1 MTGKTY
7 KPVKIVIPSRIL
19 FIDNFD
25 SFTYNL
31 VDEFAKR
38 KSEVLILRNNVSLE
52 FLELKLKSFKPHFIV
67 LSPGPSTP
75 RQAGICLELIKKYAG
90 KFPIMGVCLGH
101 QALAEAFGGKVD
113 LAGEVLH
120 GKASWIKHDDQGLF
134 KGIENPLLA
143 GRYHSLAIKAMPP
156 DFIVTARCGEI
167 IMGIRHKTLPLE
179 GVQFHPES
187 ILTPTGGKLL
197 ENALEMWGAVNKG

>member
-1 MTGKTY
+1 MPVKTY
-7 KPVKIVIPSRIL
+7 NKVKTALPPRIL

-38 KSEVLILRNNVSLE
+38 QAEVLILRNNISLD
-52 FLELKLKSFKPHFIV
+52 FLAAKLKSFKPHFIV

-75 RQAGICLELIKKYAG
+75 QEAGICIELIKKYAG
-90 KFPIMGVCLGH
+90 KVPILGVCLGH

-113 LAGEVLH
+113 LAGEVVH

-134 KGIENPLLA
+134 AGLENPFLA
-143 GRYHSLAIKAMPP
+143 GRYHSLAVKAIPP
-156 DFIVTARCGEI
+156 NFIVTATCGQL

-187 ILTPTGGKLL
+187 ILTPTGGRLI
-197 ENALEMWGAVNKG
+197 ENVLQMWG